1 MSEVAIYFKAT
12 AKLASI
18 VNSSFINYK
27 AEKALIEMAKGKR
40 DLNEICNSH
49 SEMFRFSLFIDSLN
63 KASTYKKANILKD
76 LYLAFDSEDKNE
88 NNDDLF
94 LKYSLY

>member
-27 AEKALIEMAKGKR
+27 AEKALIEMAKVKGILMRSVIVTAKC
-40 DLNEICNSH
+40 LG
-49 SEMFRFSLFIDSLN
+49 FRFS
-63 KASTYKKANILKD
+63 
-76 LYLAFDSEDKNE
+76 
-88 NNDDLF
+88 
-94 LKYSLY
+94 